1 MGAGE
6 PPHRANPTGMG
17 LTRWIS
23 DFRETQRNLSELLS
37 ENTTEEQA
45 ASLEIAQSASRF
57 SRRTRQ
63 VVDDKLTF
71 SATLMRAG
79 EVSAATRLLAEV
91 EEEVRNEEI
100 ALIETVNEVKVAQAV
115 RRGRITRLRLA
126 RSMAAAMLG
135 ACLLAFSA
143 VGMAVAGALKDRER
157 GETVAP
163 LQIRDQ
169 RGRLQA
175 NAAAPLSG
183 PTQDLM
189 RRLQIGDVNLVL
201 TQKQYRML
209 KELTGGSVDQQGLTD
224 VVGLLPS
231 ALAEKVQDVI
241 DLAGDTLDTAT
252 DSTLEASPAPVVRK
266 IVRSKKKAY
275 EAENTEQT
283 EAPEQPAEETP
294 SDEESPSPDGE
305 EQNSSG
311 EEEGGDSGGTDEEG
325 GATITPLTEDGF

>member
-1 MGAGE
+1 
-6 PPHRANPTGMG
+6 MG
-17 LTRWIS
+17 LTRWLG
-23 DFRETQRNLSELLS
+23 DLRETQRNLSELLS
-37 ENTTEEQA
+37 ENTAEEQA

-143 VGMAVAGALKDRER
+143 VGMAVAGALQDRER
-157 GETVAP
+157 GQTLAP
-163 LQIRDQ
+163 LKVRNQ
-169 RGRLQA
+169 RGDIRQA
-175 NAAAPLSG
+175 SAAPLSG
-183 PTQDLM
+183 PARNLM
-189 RRLQIGDVNLVL
+189 RRLKIGDVNLVL
-201 TQKQYRML
+201 TQKQFRML
-209 KELTGGSVDQQGLTD
+209 KELTGGSVDEEGLTD

-241 DLAGDTLDTAT
+241 DLAGSTVETAT
-252 DSTLEASPAPVVRK
+252 ESALEVAPAPAVRK
-266 IVRSKKKAY
+266 IERAKKKVDEPAQ
-275 EAENTEQT
+275 EETDQT
-283 EAPEQPAEETP
+283 EGTEQPADEAPADEGSP
-294 SDEESPSPDGE
+294 PPDDGESSEDEED
-305 EQNSSG
+305 
-311 EEEGGDSGGTDEEG
+311 GGDSGGGSNEG
-325 GATITPLTEDGF
+325 GGSITPLGEDGF

>member
-1 MGAGE
+1 
-6 PPHRANPTGMG
+6 MG
-17 LTRWIS
+17 LTRWLG
-23 DFRETQRNLSELLS
+23 DLRETQRNLSELLS
-37 ENTTEEQA
+37 ENTAEEQA

-79 EVSAATRLLAEV
+79 EVSAAARLLAEV

-143 VGMAVAGALKDRER
+143 VGMAVAGALQDRER
-157 GETVAP
+157 GETLAP
-163 LQIRDQ
+163 LQVRNQ
-169 RGRLQA
+169 RGQMQRA
-175 NAAAPLSG
+175 GSAAPLSG
-183 PTQDLM
+183 PARNLM
-189 RRLQIGDVNLVL
+189 RRLQIGDINLVL
-201 TQKQYRML
+201 TQKQFRML
-209 KELTGGSVDQQGLTD
+209 KELTGGSVDEQGLTD

-241 DLAGDTLDTAT
+241 DLAGNTVETAT
-252 DSTLEASPAPVVRK
+252 ESTLEVAPAPVVRR
-266 IVRSKKKAY
+266 IERAKKKVDEPAQ
-275 EAENTEQT
+275 EETDQT
-283 EAPEQPAEETP
+283 EGTDQPADEAPADEGSP
-294 SDEESPSPDGE
+294 PPHDEESSEGE
-305 EQNSSG
+305 ED
-311 EEEGGDSGGTDEEG
+311 GGDSGGTNEG
-325 GATITPLTEDGF
+325 GGSINPLSEDGL